1 MAASC
6 VGSIKRYFRQV
17 MDPRVQ
23 GRTRHLLIDI
33 FVIAICGVIADCDSW
48 SEIVQFGEKRQA

>member
-1 MAASC
+1 
-6 VGSIKRYFRQV
+6 

-33 FVIAICGVIADCDSW
+33 FAIAICGVIADCDSW
-48 SEIVQFGEKRQA
+48 SASEHAADAIAAIDTAK